1 MSDPRQPEVDFL
13 HSWAVV
19 LPKRSGESSAD
30 LLPPGILKGKKAL
43 ISGCLGLLK
52 NAFSQAPQGQ
62 AERSK
67 LSVKI
72 DKSQYLLV
80 SGLREGLLS

>member
-1 MSDPRQPEVDFL
+1 MHSRAFKRLPRALRVNSRELGQRLFLSDPRQPEVDFL

-52 NAFSQAPQGQ
+52 NAFSQAP
-62 AERSK
+62 
-67 LSVKI
+67 
-72 DKSQYLLV
+72 
-80 SGLREGLLS
+80 